1 MTRRGD
7 GRSFGTLLDQMGAD
21 MIEHMSVTE
30 AVAAVL
36 AVVSVSAIV
45 YLAVDGQPNAQT
57 ALTGIVGA
65 ASSYFLTPRLSGN
78 GKPKDPPIEPS

>member
-1 MTRRGD
+1 VRRRGD
-7 GRSFGTLLDQMGAD
+7 GRSSGTLLDQMGAD